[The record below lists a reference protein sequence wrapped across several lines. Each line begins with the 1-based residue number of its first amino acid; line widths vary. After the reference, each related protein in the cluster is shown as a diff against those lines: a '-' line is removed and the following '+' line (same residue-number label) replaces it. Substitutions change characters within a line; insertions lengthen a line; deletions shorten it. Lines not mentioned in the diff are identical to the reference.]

1 MITKSY
7 DTLPQCAK
15 DIRINVFINEQGFQE
30 EFDELDGI
38 SNHLVTFDGNKPCAT
53 VRFYEQDGIY
63 YIGRLAVLKEY
74 RSKHLGAKIVN
85 EAEKIIKEKG
95 GREIRL
101 HSQVQAM
108 PFYQKQ
114 GYVPFGERDF
124 DEDCP
129 HQWMKKKI

>member
-1 MITKSY
+1 M
-7 DTLPQCAK
+7 
-15 DIRINVFINEQGFQE
+15 FINEQGFQE

-38 SNHLVTFDGNKPCAT
+38 SNHLVTFDGN
-53 VRFYEQDGIY
+53 EQDGIY

-85 EAEKIIKEKG
+85 EAEKIIKQKG
-95 GREIRL
+95 GSEIRL

-114 GYVPFGERDF
+114 GYAPFGERDF

>member
-1 MITKSY
+1 M
-7 DTLPQCAK
+7 
-15 DIRINVFINEQGFQE
+15 FINEQGFKE

-74 RSKHLGAKIVN
+74 RSKHLGAKI
-85 EAEKIIKEKG
+85 
-95 GREIRL
+95 RL

-114 GYVPFGERDF
+114 GYAPFGERDF

>member
-1 MITKSY
+1 MSNDVSLDINQESNPVQTVAPPKEDNNMLRATDKITALYCRLSVE
-7 DTLPQCAK
+7 DT
-15 DIRINVFINEQGFQE
+15 
-30 EFDELDGI
+30 
-38 SNHLVTFDGNKPCAT
+38 
-53 VRFYEQDGIY
+53 
-63 YIGRLAVLKEY
+63 
-74 RSKHLGAKIVN
+74 
-85 EAEKIIKEKG
+85 KEKG
-95 GREIRL
+95 GKEIRL

>member
-1 MITKSY
+1 MITKNY

-38 SNHLVTFDGNKPCAT
+38 SNHLVTFDGDKPCAT

-74 RSKHLGAKIVN
+74 RSHHLGAKTVN

-95 GREIRL
+95 MDVSELSYLELDSIW
-101 HSQVQAM
+101 S
-108 PFYQKQ
+108 
-114 GYVPFGERDF
+114 ES
-124 DEDCP
+124 
-129 HQWMKKKI
+129 KKFRPS

>member
-1 MITKSY
+1 M
-7 DTLPQCAK
+7 
-15 DIRINVFINEQGFQE
+15 FINEQGFQE

-38 SNHLVTFDGNKPCAT
+38 SNHLVTFDGDKPCAT

-74 RSKHLGAKIVN
+74 RSHHLGAKIVN

-114 GYVPFGERDF
+114 GYIPFGKQDF

-129 HQWMKKKI
+129 HQWMKKEI

>member
-1 MITKSY
+1 M
-7 DTLPQCAK
+7 
-15 DIRINVFINEQGFQE
+15 FINEQGFQE

-38 SNHLVTFDGNKPCAT
+38 SNHLVTFDGDKPCAT

-95 GREIRL
+95 GKEIRL

>member
-1 MITKSY
+1 M
-7 DTLPQCAK
+7 
-15 DIRINVFINEQGFQE
+15 FINEQGFQE

-38 SNHLVTFDGNKPCAT
+38 SNHLVTFDGDKPCAT

-85 EAEKIIKEKG
+85 EAEQIIKEKG

-108 PFYQKQ
+108 QFYQKQ

>member
-1 MITKSY
+1 M
-7 DTLPQCAK
+7 
-15 DIRINVFINEQGFQE
+15 FIKEQGFQE

-129 HQWMKKKI
+129 HQWMKKEI

>member
-15 DIRINVFINEQGFQE
+15 DIRINVFIKEQGFQE
-30 EFDELDGI
+30 EFDKLDGI
-38 SNHLVTFDGNKPCAT
+38 SDHLVTFDGDKPCAT

-85 EAEKIIKEKG
+85 EG
-95 GREIRL
+95 GKEIRL
-101 HSQVQAM
+101 QSQVQAM

>member
-15 DIRINVFINEQGFQE
+15 DIRINVFIKEQGFQE
-30 EFDELDGI
+30 EFDKLDGI
-38 SNHLVTFDGNKPCAT
+38 SDHLVTFDGDKPCAT

-95 GREIRL
+95 GAFFGNGSDNFRL
-101 HSQVQAM
+101 YVLRRLRHTD
-108 PFYQKQ
+108 KQ
-114 GYVPFGERDF
+114 PLGSDL
-124 DEDCP
+124 
-129 HQWMKKKI
+129 

>member
-1 MITKSY
+1 MITKKY

-38 SNHLVTFDGNKPCAT
+38 SNHLVTFDGDKPCAT

-95 GREIRL
+95 GR
-101 HSQVQAM
+101 
-108 PFYQKQ
+108 K
-114 GYVPFGERDF
+114 
-124 DEDCP
+124 
-129 HQWMKKKI
+129 

>member
-1 MITKSY
+1 MVTENY
-7 DTLPQCAK
+7 NFLPDEAK
-15 DIRINVFINEQGFQE
+15 EIRIKVFVEEQGFKQ
-30 EFDELDGI
+30 EFDELDSI
-38 SNHLVTFDGNKPCAT
+38 CTHLVTFDNDNPCAT
-53 VRFYEQDGIY
+53 VRFYEQNSVY

-85 EAEKIIKEKG
+85 EAERLIKAKG
-95 GREIRL
+95 GKEIRL

-114 GYVPFGERDF
+114 GYIPFGEQDF

-129 HQWMKKKI
+129 HQWMKKEI

>member
-1 MITKSY
+1 MLS
-7 DTLPQCAK
+7 
-15 DIRINVFINEQGFQE
+15 R
-30 EFDELDGI
+30 
-38 SNHLVTFDGNKPCAT
+38 
-53 VRFYEQDGIY
+53 
-63 YIGRLAVLKEY
+63 KEY

-114 GYVPFGERDF
+114 GYAPFG
-124 DEDCP
+124 
-129 HQWMKKKI
+129 